1 MLGGMTDVLITI
13 DTEYSH
19 LLASRPRPASREE
32 NFARSITCETPDGP
46 AGVGYKL
53 DLFDRHGL
61 KGVFFVDPMP
71 ALVWGV
77 AAIED
82 VVGPI
87 VARGHDVQLHLH
99 TEWLSLAG
107 SANPVGNRTGHNM
120 KDFSFEDQCTLIDMA
135 RDLLVA
141 AGAPPPIAFRAGNY
155 GANDDTLRALA
166 QLGFTHETSHPPG
179 IENSSCEISLGPEDR
194 RPLRHCGITEVP
206 IGCIDDFGAGL
217 RHAQITALSA
227 WEMLAALRFA
237 RDNGV
242 RNFTFVSH
250 SFELMCRRRRR
261 TNRLVRKRFEK
272 LCAGIEAMEGVR
284 TATYSNNPPEIAQRT
299 EPRPVLPLSE
309 VGSGLRVLEQVVAN
323 TVYGG

>member
-1 MLGGMTDVLITI
+1 MTDVFLTI

-19 LLASRPRPASREE
+19 ALASRPRPASREE
-32 NFARSITCETPDGP
+32 NFARSITCETSDGP
-46 AGVGYKL
+46 AGVGYQL

-71 ALVWGV
+71 ALVWGA

-82 VVGPI
+82 VVRPI
-87 VARGHDVQLHLH
+87 VERGHDVQLHLH

-107 SANPVGNRTGHNM
+107 SASPVGKRTGHNI
-120 KDFSFEDQCTLIDMA
+120 KDFSFEDQCTLIDTA

-141 AGAPPPIAFRAGNY
+141 AGAPRPVAFRAGNY

-166 QLGFTHETSHPPG
+166 HLGFTHETSHPPG
-179 IENSSCEISLGPEDR
+179 IEDSFCEISLGAEDR
-194 RPLRHCGITEVP
+194 RPVRHCGIIEVP
-206 IGCIDDFGAGL
+206 IGCIDDFGASL

-227 WEMLAALRFA
+227 WEMLSALRFA
-237 RDNGV
+237 RYNDV

-250 SFELMCRRRRR
+250 SFELMCRQRRR

-272 LCAGIEAMEGVR
+272 LCAGIAGMEGVR
-284 TATYSNNPPEIAQRT
+284 TATYSTNPPELVERVG
-299 EPRPVLPLSE
+299 PRPVLPLSE
-309 VGSGLRVLEQVVAN
+309 VRSGLRVLEQMVAN